1 MTQERL
7 DQLTDWVNSGGTIT
21 TQDVREC
28 LDEIE
33 RLDNITLVQQ
43 KQIERLIAA
52 RDAERVKVA
61 ELTKALSHYR
71 NG

>member
-7 DQLTDWVNSGGTIT
+7 DQLTAWVNSGGTIT

-28 LDEIE
+28 LEEIK
-33 RLDNITLVQQ
+33 RLDHIVLIQQ

-52 RDAERVKVA
+52 RDAEMVKVA
-61 ELTKALSHYR
+61 QLTEALNHDR